1 MNHPL
6 YDLHLINELMESI
19 RVDLTDV
26 NDNKSKVLSTVKK
39 VQKNIVNLR
48 ENFNQLENE
57 KKWEQLGY
65 FEQVKIDFHIR
76 NLDNELIGIHQRE
89 YKNFTVNMKM
99 IKSIINAERAL
110 QNQNENLLSAR
121 ITLEDIDANLE
132 DGEV

>member
-1 MNHPL
+1 MTHLL
-6 YDLHLINELMESI
+6 YNLHLINELVESI

-26 NDNKSKVLSTVKK
+26 NDRKAQVLSTVKK
-39 VQKNIVNLR
+39 IQKNIVSMR
-48 ENFNQLENE
+48 ESFNQLENE

-65 FEQVKIDFHIR
+65 FELVKIDFHIR

-89 YKNFTVNMKM
+89 YKDFSLNMKM
-99 IKSIINAERAL
+99 IKDIVNAERTL

-121 ITLEDIDANLE
+121 ITLEDIDANMD